1 MLLIVSRNKPD
12 NVNML
17 GKICKTLRERDIPYE
32 IAGLPDPNI
41 IKRKDIRGIIFP
53 GARFRIETNEIQ
65 PELDLEL
72 YYLYHFPNLPVLG
85 LCHGCQF
92 LMLYYGGDLVSY
104 TSFWIKTPDIE
115 LDLSRDRIF
124 HGEERDQTLNVYFH
138 DLPVITPKAKK
149 AGVREI
155 AWLTRFRDGRR
166 HACAFEF
173 EKNRVF
179 GFMFHPEAKKKTWSI
194 LYNFYDKICSGTS

>member
-12 NVNML
+12 NVNMI
-17 GKICKTLRERDIPYE
+17 GKICKTLLERDIPYE

-41 IKRKDIRGIIFP
+41 IKRKDIRGIILP
-53 GARFRIETNEIQ
+53 GARFRIKTNEIQ

-85 LCHGCQF
+85 LCHGCQI
-92 LMLYYGGDLVSY
+92 LMLYYGGDLVLY
-104 TSFWIKTPDIE
+104 DTFWIRKTDIE
-115 LDLSRDRIF
+115 IDLSKDKIF
-124 HGEERDQTLNVYFH
+124 HGEERDQKLNVYFH

-155 AWLTRFRDGRR
+155 AWIKKFRDRRR
-166 HACAFEF
+166 HPCAFEF
-173 EKNRVF
+173 KKNRVY
-179 GFMFHPEAKKKTWSI
+179 GFMFHPELHKETRPI
-194 LYNFYDKICSGTS
+194 LYNFYDKLCSGTS